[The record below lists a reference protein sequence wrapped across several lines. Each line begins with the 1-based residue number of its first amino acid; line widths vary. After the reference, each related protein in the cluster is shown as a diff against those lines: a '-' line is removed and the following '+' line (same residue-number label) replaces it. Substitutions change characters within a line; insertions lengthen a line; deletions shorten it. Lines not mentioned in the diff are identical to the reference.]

1 MSRQDAATAAG
12 EARATGPAAPA
23 RTDLVLLL
31 MVLIWA
37 VNFSVV
43 KAALAELPP
52 LAFNALRFPLAS
64 LVVLAAL
71 RRRGPVPLP
80 RRDHRL
86 RITMLALVANVVYQL
101 LFIFGMDRTRAGN
114 ASVLLAGTP
123 VLTALFSAWAGHERL
138 SARAWVGVSGAVIGM
153 ALIVASGGGELG
165 FGAETLAG
173 DLMMIGASLAWAL
186 YTVGAR
192 DMIAEYGPIPVTAW
206 TLWIG
211 SLGLLGLGAPALA
224 RLDWGTVSLAAWGG
238 VAYAGG
244 LGIGLAY
251 LIWNTGVHR
260 IGNTRTA
267 MYSNLV
273 PVVALVVAWAWLGER
288 PLPWQVVGAAV
299 IIGGITLAHQAR
311 VPAAS

>member
-1 MSRQDAATAAG
+1 MNGQDAVTPAG
-12 EARATGPAAPA
+12 EARAAGPAAHVG
-23 RTDLVLLL
+23 TNLVLLL

-37 VNFSVV
+37 FNYSVV

-71 RRRGPVPLP
+71 RRAGAVPVP
-80 RRDHRL
+80 RREHRV
-86 RITMLALVANVVYQL
+86 RIVMLALVANVVYQL

-138 SARAWVGVSGAVIGM
+138 SGPAWIGVSGTVLGM

-165 FGAETLAG
+165 FGADTLAG
-173 DLMMIGASLAWAL
+173 DLLMIGASVAWAL

-192 DMIAEYGPIPVTAW
+192 EMIAEYGPVSVTAW

-211 SLGLLGLGAPALA
+211 SLGLLLLGAPALA
-224 RLDWGTVSLAAWGG
+224 RLDWGAVSPAAWGG
-238 VAYAGG
+238 VVYAGG

-288 PLPWQVVGAAV
+288 PLLWQVVGATV
-299 IIGGITLAHQAR
+299 IIGGITLARPAR
-311 VPAAS
+311 DSAAG

>member
-1 MSRQDAATAAG
+1 
-12 EARATGPAAPA
+12 
-23 RTDLVLLL
+23 VLFL

-37 VNFSVV
+37 FNFSVV

-71 RRRGPVPLP
+71 RWRGSVPLP
-80 RRDHRL
+80 RREHRL
-86 RITMLALVANVVYQL
+86 RIALLALLANVVYQVF
-101 LFIFGMDRTRAGN
+101 FIFGLDRTRAGN

-123 VLTALFSAWAGHERL
+123 VLTALFSAWAGHEQL
-138 SARAWVGVSGAVIGM
+138 SGRAWVGVGGAVIGM
-153 ALIVASGGGELG
+153 ALIVVSGGGELG
-165 FGAETLAG
+165 FGVETVAG
-173 DLMMIGASLAWAL
+173 DLLMIGASLAWAL

-192 DMIAEYGPIPVTAW
+192 DVIAEYGPVPVTAW

-211 SLGLLGLGAPALA
+211 SLGLLVLGAPALA
-224 RLDWGTVSLAAWGG
+224 RLDWGAVSLAAWGG

-273 PVVALVVAWAWLGER
+273 PVVALLVAWAWLGEQ

-299 IIGGITLAHQAR
+299 IIGGITLARPAR
-311 VPAAS
+311 VPGAG